1 MAETISKIR
10 IGKDSPEM
18 SVPRTHLLDDPWLA
32 PYADVIERRAQRTE
46 ETIRRLTSG
55 ASDLPTLANF
65 ASAHEFYGLHRTADG
80 WVFREWA
87 PNATQIFLVGDF
99 SNWEV
104 RPEFMAE
111 RLPGRDIFEWH
122 GPGDLLSH
130 GQFYRLEVIWQ
141 GGRGERI
148 PAYARRVVQDPK
160 TGLFAAQVWQ
170 PKPFRWRHRFTR
182 PNVTPL
188 IYEAHVGMAQE
199 EEGIGTYKAFT
210 KNILPRIVKAGY
222 NTVQL
227 MGIMEH
233 PYYGSFGYHVSSF
246 YAASSRFGT
255 PEDLKALIDTAH
267 GMGLAV
273 IMDIVHSHAVKNER
287 DGLSCFDGTPYQYFH
302 DGSRGWH
309 DAWDS
314 RCFDYGKTDVLHFLL
329 SNCRFW
335 LDEYHF
341 DGFRFDGVTSM
352 LYLHHGLGVDFSSYG
367 MYFDAS
373 VDEDAYVYLTLA
385 NGLIHT
391 VKPDALTIA
400 EDVSGMP
407 GIGAPL
413 SEKGVGFDY
422 RMAMG
427 IPECWFRLVRDV
439 RDEDWSVGFLWHEL
453 TNRRADEQTVSYV
466 ESHDQ
471 ALVGG
476 KSFIFQ
482 MLDKEMYGAMHKGSV
497 NLTVDRG
504 LALHKMARLATLGCC
519 CAYLNFM
526 GNEFGHPEWIDFP
539 REGNGNS
546 YHHARRQWSLRDDP
560 TLRFKGLADFDEAM
574 LHLMT
579 QERVLE
585 DTIPCRIYA
594 SDEDKVLAFMRGE
607 FLFVFNFHS
616 EHSLADYPVIVPPGH
631 YHHELDT
638 DAEAFGGFARIQ
650 QRQEYPMTTVK
661 HEDEICFAI
670 RLYLPARTAIII
682 RRTPPK
688 RGDGKALVQAIAHAV
703 SAKEA
708 QKAVSK

>member
-1 MAETISKIR
+1 MYRDHTKTVKIGDR
-10 IGKDSPEM
+10 VIGGGNPILIQSM
-18 SVPRTHLLDDPWLA
+18 TNT
-32 PYADVIERRAQRTE
+32 RTE
-46 ETIRRLTSG
+46 DVEATVAQIRRLEAAGCEIVRCTV
-55 ASDLPTLANF
+55 PTQEAAVAL
-65 ASAHEFYGLHRTADG
+65 RKIK
-80 WVFREWA
+80 
-87 PNATQIFLVGDF
+87 TQI
-99 SNWEV
+99 
-104 RPEFMAE
+104 
-111 RLPGRDIFEWH
+111 
-122 GPGDLLSH
+122 
-130 GQFYRLEVIWQ
+130 
-141 GGRGERI
+141 RI
-148 PAYARRVVQDPK
+148 PMVA
-160 TGLFAAQVWQ
+160 
-170 PKPFRWRHRFTR
+170 
-182 PNVTPL
+182 
-188 IYEAHVGMAQE
+188 
-199 EEGIGTYKAFT
+199 
-210 KNILPRIVKAGY
+210 
-222 NTVQL
+222 
-227 MGIMEH
+227 
-233 PYYGSFGYHVSSF
+233 
-246 YAASSRFGT
+246 
-255 PEDLKALIDTAH
+255 
-267 GMGLAV
+267 
-273 IMDIVHSHAVKNER
+273 DIH
-287 DGLSCFDGTPYQYFH
+287 
-302 DGSRGWH
+302 
-309 DAWDS
+309 
-314 RCFDYGKTDVLHFLL
+314 
-329 SNCRFW
+329 
-335 LDEYHF
+335 
-341 DGFRFDGVTSM
+341 
-352 LYLHHGLGVDFSSYG
+352 
-367 MYFDAS
+367 
-373 VDEDAYVYLTLA
+373 
-385 NGLIHT
+385 
-391 VKPDALTIA
+391 
-400 EDVSGMP
+400 
-407 GIGAPL
+407 
-413 SEKGVGFDY
+413 FDY

-579 QERVLE
+579 KERVLE

-688 RGDGKALVQAIAHAV
+688 RGDGKALVQALAHAV
-703 SAKEA
+703 SMREA
-708 QKAVSK
+708 QKALDK

>member
-1 MAETISKIR
+1 M
-10 IGKDSPEM
+10 P
-18 SVPRTHLLDDPWLA
+18 VPRTHLKDDPWLA
-32 PYADVIERRAQRTE
+32 PYADVIERRAGRARE
-46 ETIRRLTSG
+46 IAGRLTAGVADG
-55 ASDLPTLANF
+55 AALADF
-65 ASAHEFYGLHRTADG
+65 ASAHEFYGLHRMAGG

-87 PNATQIFLVGDF
+87 PNATQIWLVGDF
-99 SNWEV
+99 SAWEP
-104 RPEFMAE
+104 RPEFMAV
-111 RLPGRDIFEWH
+111 RIPGRDVFEWR
-122 GPGDLLSH
+122 GPAEALAH
-130 GQFYRLEVIWQ
+130 GQFYRLEVLWQ
-141 GGRGERI
+141 GGRGERL
-148 PAYARRVVQDPK
+148 PAYARRVVQDPE

-170 PKPFRWRHRFTR
+170 PAPYRWRHPFVR
-182 PNVTPL
+182 PDVAPL

-199 EEGIGTYKAFT
+199 REGIGTYREFT
-210 KNILPRIVKAGY
+210 ERILPRIKRAGY

-255 PEDLKALIDTAH
+255 PEELKALIDAAH

-335 LDEYHF
+335 LDEYRF

-352 LYLHHGLGVDFSSYG
+352 LYLHHGLGVDFSNYG

-373 VDEDAYVYLTLA
+373 VDEDACTYLTLA
-385 NGLIHT
+385 NEVIHA
-391 VKPDALTIA
+391 VRPDALTVA

-407 GIGAPL
+407 GIGAPI
-413 SEKGVGFDY
+413 SEQGFGFDY

-427 IPECWFRLVRDV
+427 VPECWFKLVRDV

-453 TNRRADEQTVSYV
+453 TNRRADERTVSYV

-482 MLDKEMYGAMHKGSV
+482 MLDKEMYEAMHKGSS
-497 NLTVDRG
+497 NLAVDRG

-546 YHHARRQWSLRDDP
+546 YRHARRQWSLRDDP
-560 TLRFKGLADFDEAM
+560 ALRFKALGDFDEAM
-574 LHLMT
+574 VRLVT
-579 QERVLE
+579 EARALE
-585 DTIPCRIYA
+585 GSVPRRIYA
-594 SDEDKVLAFMRGE
+594 SEEDKLLAFMRGE
-607 FLFVFNFHS
+607 LLFVFNFHS
-616 EHSLADYPVIVPPGH
+616 ERSLADYPIIVPPGH
-631 YHHELDT
+631 YRHVLDT
-638 DAEAFGGFARIQ
+638 DAEPFDGFARIAQ
-650 QRQEYPMTTVK
+650 GQDFPLTTVK
-661 HEDEICFAI
+661 RADEICFAI
-670 RLYLPARTAIII
+670 RLYLPARTAIVI
-682 RRTPPK
+682 RRTPPTA
-688 RGDGKALVQAIAHAV
+688 GDGMMLPPVITHVDKDNAMGA
-703 SAKEA
+703 EGE
-708 QKAVSK
+708 